1 MLTTEKDVV
10 PIKTFVHKVLSRSRT
25 TCSVLQSALCYIEAV
40 RSRVP
45 ELVELERSDKG
56 IRGEPDLTSRITKA
70 SDELSIDSLI
80 DTDKYSSS
88 LPTELMNTTIMDPS
102 SQGTTLCPTDVVLE
116 PCETAPMSC
125 ADLAES
131 ATKHMKRPF
140 PTLLALPPFRH
151 LFSAHAGLSLQLS
164 SLLLNFYR
172 TDAIRIELGRSYQA
186 SLHEKSVDVNA
197 HSVMPCSELS
207 NRSVM
212 RSRTEPS
219 ISLSGPSVGQNAG
232 RAQPLSYSPSSDVAA
247 SPEFGKNAPPRRSPL
262 SLKRAATL
270 RDETQ
275 MRTAYVVPKAQL
287 PCPSA
292 TTAFCVIP
300 ARPGERS
307 LFARSEQLLTI
318 YSFFRYRC
326 YDLPSGWS
334 IIPIRTNS
342 YTKII
347 VHAAVYAYEASFC
360 D

>member
-140 PTLLALPPFRH
+140 PTLLALPPLPSPLLCPRRTF
-151 LFSAHAGLSLQLS
+151 LAALILASKFLQDRC
-164 SLLLNFYR
+164 Y
-172 TDAIRIELGRSYQA
+172 
-186 SLHEKSVDVNA
+186 
-197 HSVMPCSELS
+197 S
-207 NRSVM
+207 NRAWAK
-212 RSRTEPS
+212 
-219 ISLSGPSVGQNAG
+219 LSG
-232 RAQPLSYSPSSDVAA
+232 L
-247 SPEFGKNAPPRRSPL
+247 
-262 SLKRAATL
+262 
-270 RDETQ
+270 
-275 MRTAYVVPKAQL
+275 
-287 PCPSA
+287 
-292 TTAFCVIP
+292 P
-300 ARPGERS
+300 AREVGRCERA
-307 LFARSEQLLTI
+307 LGDALQ
-318 YSFFRYRC
+318 
-326 YDLPSGWS
+326 
-334 IIPIRTNS
+334 
-342 YTKII
+342 
-347 VHAAVYAYEASFC
+347 
-360 D
+360 